1 MNLVGFL
8 QDISLKGVKLWCDG
22 EKLRTGGSQGVL
34 TPDMIAQLKQYKTQ
48 ILQLLQEQPDI
59 LRVYPLSYGQR
70 GLRFLWELAPQS
82 YTYNLSF
89 AVRIYSHLELSLIHI

>member
-48 ILQLLQEQPDI
+48 ILQLLQYQLMQPLIYGLVLSCYLVISILHQVDDI
-59 LRVYPLSYGQR
+59 NKNNVKRYV
-70 GLRFLWELAPQS
+70 
-82 YTYNLSF
+82 
-89 AVRIYSHLELSLIHI
+89 